1 VISAPRSLNVSINDR
16 PVGQLRELNDIWTF
30 EYDASWLEDANA
42 FSLSNGL
49 PMTTPLHIDGSSVRP
64 VQWYFDNLL
73 PEELLREVLAKEA
86 KIDQSDAFG
95 LLSHFGSE
103 SAGSLVLREPGA
115 PVAEQGL
122 RPLTLAELQLRIKNL
137 PHASLTQAAPKRMSL
152 AGAQHK
158 MVVVREGKELF
169 EPLSGT
175 PSTHILKPNSLSPHY
190 PSSVMNEFF
199 TMRLADAV
207 GLTVPAVDRLYAPA
221 PVYLVD
227 RFDRTRDANQSIQR
241 IHIIDTCQLLN
252 KSRAFKYQQANLDTL
267 AEAIKMC
274 RAKTAARIQLY
285 RWLLFN
291 VLVGN
296 GDNHLKNISF
306 RVISE
311 GVSLAPFYD
320 LLSTAVYA
328 TQLYAQQIPTWPRV
342 ELAVSIEG
350 ANYFNEI
357 TRDRLLMAGASLGL
371 NTGTAL
377 RELEAMEKKLLA
389 AADVLIENIMQKF
402 EGLIQ
407 ESPDPEAVR
416 ALQGG
421 EVMLLR
427 SIRKIIL
434 RDMLERIKKQ

>member
-1 VISAPRSLNVSINDR
+1 MSSAPRVLNVSINGR

-30 EYDASWLEDANA
+30 EYDESWLQDPDA

-49 PMTTPLHIDGSSVRP
+49 SMTTRLHTDGSSVRP

-86 KIDQSDAFG
+86 KIDKSDAFD
-95 LLSHFGSE
+95 LLRHFGSE
-103 SAGSLVLREPGA
+103 SAGSLVLLEPSA
-115 PVAEQGL
+115 PVAGQGL
-122 RPLTLAELQLRIKNL
+122 KPLTLADLQLRIKNL

-158 MVVVREGKELF
+158 MVVVREGNELF

-199 TMRLADAV
+199 TMRLADAI

-227 RFDRTRDANQSIQR
+227 RFDRTRTADKSIQR

-291 VLVGN
+291 VLIGN

-306 RVISE
+306 TVNHE

-320 LLSTAVYA
+320 LLCTAVYA
-328 TQLYAQQIPTWPRV
+328 TQAYAQQVPTWPRV

-350 ANYFNEI
+350 ANYFNDI
-357 TRDRLLMAGASLGL
+357 TRDTLLKAGASLGL

-377 RELEAMEKKLLA
+377 RELEAMEKKLPA
-389 AADVLIENIMQKF
+389 SADALIEDITQKF

-407 ESPDPEAVR
+407 ASPDPQAVR

-421 EVMLLR
+421 EMMLLR
-427 SIRKIIL
+427 AIRKIIIW
-434 RDMLERIKKQ
+434 DMLERIKKR

>member
-1 VISAPRSLNVSINDR
+1 MIHAPRMLNVSINDR
-16 PVGQLRELNDIWTF
+16 SVGQLRELNDIWTF
-30 EYDASWLEDANA
+30 EYDASWLQDANA

-49 PMTTPLHIDGSSVRP
+49 PMTTPLHTDGSSVRP

-95 LLSHFGSE
+95 LLRHFGSE

-122 RPLTLAELQLRIKNL
+122 KPLTLTDLQLRIKNL
-137 PHASLTQAAPKRMSL
+137 PFASLTQAAPKRMSL

-158 MVVVREGKELF
+158 MVVVREGKKLF
-169 EPLSGT
+169 EPLPGT

-227 RFDRTRDANQSIQR
+227 RFDRTRDADQSIQR

-274 RAKTAARIQLY
+274 RAKTVARIQLY

-306 RVISE
+306 RVNSE
-311 GVSLAPFYD
+311 GLSLAPFYD

-328 TQLYAQQIPTWPRV
+328 TQAYAQQIPTWPRV

-357 TRDRLLMAGASLGL
+357 TRDRLLKAGASLGL

-377 RELEAMEKKLLA
+377 RELEAMEKRLPVV
-389 AADVLIENIMQKF
+389 ADGLIEDITQKF

-427 SIRKIIL
+427 SIRKIII
-434 RDMLERIKKQ
+434 RDMLERIKKR

>member
-1 VISAPRSLNVSINDR
+1 MISAPRILNVSINDS

-30 EYDASWLEDANA
+30 EYDASWLQDSNS

-49 PMTTPLHIDGSSVRP
+49 SMTTPLHTDGSSVRP

-86 KIDQSDAFG
+86 KIDKSDAFG
-95 LLSHFGSE
+95 LLRHFGSE
-103 SAGSLVLREPGA
+103 SAGSLVLCEPGA
-115 PVAEQGL
+115 PVTGRGL
-122 RPLTLAELQLRIKNL
+122 KPLTLADLQLRIKNL

-158 MVVVREGKELF
+158 MVVVREGNELF
-169 EPLSGT
+169 EPLPGT

-190 PSSVMNEFF
+190 PSSVINEFF
-199 TMRLADAV
+199 IMRLADAV
-207 GLTVPAVDRLYAPA
+207 GLTVPSVDRLYAPA
-221 PVYLVD
+221 PVYLVN
-227 RFDRTRDANQSIQR
+227 RFDRTRAADKSIQR

-267 AEAIKMC
+267 TEAIKMC

-285 RWLLFN
+285 RWLVFN

-306 RVISE
+306 RVNSE

-320 LLSTAVYA
+320 LLCTAVYA
-328 TQLYAQQIPTWPRV
+328 TQAYAQQMPTWPRV

-350 ANYFNEI
+350 ANYFNDI
-357 TRDRLLMAGASLGL
+357 TRDTLLKAGASLGL
-371 NTGTAL
+371 NTGTTL
-377 RELEAMEKKLLA
+377 RELQAMEKKLPA
-389 AADVLIENIMQKF
+389 EADALIESIAQKF

-421 EVMLLR
+421 EMMLLR
-427 SIRKIIL
+427 AIRKIII
-434 RDMLERIKKQ
+434 RDMLERIKKR